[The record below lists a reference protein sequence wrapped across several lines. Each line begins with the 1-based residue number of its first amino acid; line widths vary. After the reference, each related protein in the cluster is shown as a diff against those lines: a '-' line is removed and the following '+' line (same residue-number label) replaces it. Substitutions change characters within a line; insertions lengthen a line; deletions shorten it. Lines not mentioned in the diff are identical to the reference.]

1 MEPDTTK
8 DRLAEKNL
16 KHKNII
22 MTVEELAAE
31 DVRRSIL

>member
-1 MEPDTTK
+1 MEPDTKK

-16 KHKNII
+16 KHKNTI
-22 MTVEELAAE
+22 MTVEELAE

>member
-1 MEPDTTK
+1 MKPDTTK

-16 KHKNII
+16 NHKKII
-22 MTVEELAAE
+22 MTVEELAE